1 MRTYLVPPPGETRDY
16 DGVKKLLR
24 RAAVGSASTGELLEK
39 VGEALRDVLEF
50 DHIVYMEPGT
60 YTTRVYKLWPCYN
73 GLDTLNY
80 PITQEQ
86 DIIILNSYHD
96 TLVRICGKDDYGTI
110 TISVLRKYM
119 KEACR
124 DDFSLLFLRK
134 VVAERFIGLFGFISF
149 RKNAYGERE
158 VSVLFELLDAFLYLW
173 KKMSPNAQ
181 DTSLPPH
188 DADFF
193 SLINLPGMQ
202 NVLKLLYKVSRED
215 IPVLLLG
222 ETGTGKEGVANM
234 IYRGS
239 GRSHRPFIKI
249 NCGGI
254 PLSLVESKLFGYQKG
269 AFTGAVRDTPGCF
282 ELADTGVLL
291 LDELGELPL
300 SAQAH
305 LLRVLQ
311 EKVIE
316 RVGSSIEI
324 PVNVRVIAATNRNLA
339 DMVERRQFRSD
350 LLYRLSI
357 FPIYIPALRE
367 RPEDIPVLLNFFI
380 LQQARKQG
388 FVVPPKLSPSE
399 MRRLCAYAWPGNIR
413 EMQNAVIR
421 AMLIWDGM
429 KENEF
434 TIEVGRKLFAGMFS
448 ASPEKSQ
455 SGAQDVT
462 RERGLR
468 MEDVER
474 AHIRRVLQMT
484 GGRVTGR
491 GGAAEI
497 LDMNPSTLRAR
508 MRKLGVTR
516 MSFLGEAPGETG
528 RSGA

>member
-1 MRTYLVPPPGETRDY
+1 MKTYLVPPSGTSRDY
-16 DGVKKLLR
+16 AHVKR
-24 RAAVGSASTGELLEK
+24 QMRNAAVESSNTDELIEK
-39 VGEALRDVLEF
+39 MGKALQDVIPF
-50 DHIVYMEPGT
+50 DHFIYMEPGI
-60 YTTRVYKLWPCYN
+60 YSTRLYKLWPSYKGIN
-73 GLDTLNY
+73 ILNY
-80 PITQEQ
+80 PITREQ

-119 KEACR
+119 REASTN
-124 DDFSLLFLRK
+124 DFSLLFLRK
-134 VVAERFIGLFGFISF
+134 VVAERFIGLIGFISF
-149 RKNAYGERE
+149 KKDAYGDKE
-158 VSVLFELLDAFLYLW
+158 VSVLFELLDALLYVW
-173 KKMSPNAQ
+173 KKNGSHAQ
-181 DTSLPPH
+181 DISIPPH
-188 DADFF
+188 DSDFF

-234 IYRGS
+234 IYKGS
-239 GRSHRPFIKI
+239 GRSQRPFIKI

-269 AFTGAVRDTPGCF
+269 AFTGALRDTPGCF

-316 RVGSSIEI
+316 RVGSSLEI

-339 DMVERRQFRSD
+339 EMVEKKEFRAD

-367 RPEDIPVLLNFFI
+367 RREDIPVLLNFFI
-380 LQQARKQG
+380 LQQSRKQG
-388 FVVPPKLSPSE
+388 FGMPPKLSPSE
-399 MRRLCAYAWPGNIR
+399 MRRLCEYPWPGNIR
-413 EMQNAVIR
+413 EMQNAVVR
-421 AMLIWDGM
+421 AMLIWDGS
-429 KENEF
+429 KEHEF
-434 TIEVGRKLFAGMFS
+434 TIDVGRNLFAGMFS
-448 ASPEKSQ
+448 SASSKTLPR
-455 SGAQDVT
+455 DVET
-462 RERGLR
+462 TSVDSLR
-468 MEDVER
+468 MEDMEK
-474 AHIRRVLQMT
+474 AHIRRVLDMT
-484 GGRVTGR
+484 EGRITGK
-491 GGAAEI
+491 GGAAEL

-516 MSFLGEAPGETG
+516 TPSP
-528 RSGA
+528 